1 MHHLS
6 QYFILDDPILRS
18 LVAESSTIFQKLQS
32 VKEKATAD
40 VYLQSS
46 RTYRSAIRS
55 CLNKLQDEISNEPS
69 GSSIIKQYENYV
81 TIFYSIECMW
91 HLCEFLL
98 IDRHSTISVVPNLL
112 EWTKFHFP
120 TPGQNA
126 GEMLIN
132 MERDIDVKG
141 EYWPTVRGLI
151 LQGQIDIA
159 RGLLRLHSSSETA
172 TFQLADKDLDTM
184 PVFNVSK
191 NVDLK
196 RSIYSFHLISVSW
209 RFITSKIPITMAIL
223 GNSC

>member
-32 VKEKATAD
+32 VKERATAD

-69 GSSIIKQYENYV
+69 GSSNIKQYENYV

-191 NVDLK
+191 RYIVSVQL
-196 RSIYSFHLISVSW
+196 LISFNFSVMEVYHFKNSDHN
-209 RFITSKIPITMAIL
+209 
-223 GNSC
+223 GNTGQLL